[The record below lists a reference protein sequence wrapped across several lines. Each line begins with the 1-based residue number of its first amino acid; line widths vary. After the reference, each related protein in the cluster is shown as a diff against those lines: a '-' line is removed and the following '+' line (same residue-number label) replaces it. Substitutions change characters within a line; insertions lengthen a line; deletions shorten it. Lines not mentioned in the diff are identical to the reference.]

1 MSSSTK
7 FRFYLIHFSL
17 LSYRFPFFL
26 LDCGMIF
33 GNVGLKKPRFSAL
46 PDQMAANFR
55 KLGIQKFTM
64 IHDIFNWKPDQ
75 QPSSRKPCRLWNN
88 PSIKILL
95 KPRVFTTTNG
105 RNFKRAPENSNKK
118 ARTDCRLPLTIILH
132 DTIFYSS
139 NRNDENYKHPFDK
152 QITYHLLLVFSLSI
166 RASSM
171 IKKYFRS
178 V

>member
-7 FRFYLIHFSL
+7 FRFSL
-17 LSYRFPFFL
+17 FFALSIPFLSTRLWYDFRK
-26 LDCGMIF
+26 CGILKTAFF
-33 GNVGLKKPRFSAL
+33 GYA
-46 PDQMAANFR
+46 DQMAANFR
-55 KLGIQKFTM
+55 KLGIQKSTM
-64 IHDIFNWKPDQ
+64 IHDIFNWKPEQ
-75 QPSSRKPCRLWNN
+75 QPSSKPGRLWNN
-88 PSIKILL
+88 PSIKVLL
-95 KPRVFTTTNG
+95 KPRVFTTTNR
-105 RNFKRAPENSNKK
+105 RNFKRAPKNSNRK
-118 ARTDCRLPLTIILH
+118 ARTDCKLPLTIILH
-132 DTIFYSS
+132 DKIFYSS

>member
-17 LSYRFPFFL
+17 LSCRFPFFL

-33 GNVGLKKPRFSAL
+33 GNVGLKRPRFSAL
-46 PDQMAANFR
+46 PDQMTANFR
-55 KLGIQKFTM
+55 KLGIQKSTM
-64 IHDIFNWKPDQ
+64 IHDIFNWKPEQ
-75 QPSSRKPCRLWNN
+75 QPSSRKPGRLWNN

-95 KPRVFTTTNG
+95 KPRVFTTTNR
-105 RNFKRAPENSNKK
+105 RNFKRVPENSNRK
-118 ARTDCRLPLTIILH
+118 ARTDCKLPLTIRLH
-132 DTIFYSS
+132 DKIFYSS
-139 NRNDENYKHPFDK
+139 NRNDENFKHPFDK
-152 QITYHLLLVFSLSI
+152 QLTYHLLLVFSLSI